1 MDFVFIGS
9 IGAFALLIWAMAA
22 GCGRLGGKQWAPSM
36 WLGRSPQRASWCTCW
51 WRCWR
56 RRNC

>member
-22 GCGRLGGKQWAPSM
+22 GCGRLGGKQ
-36 WLGRSPQRASWCTCW
+36 
-51 WRCWR
+51 
-56 RRNC
+56 